1 MYAYAIVCVEIFMH
15 GALPWSTVD
24 DDIIR
29 RYVVGRSLSYFCL
42 GVY

>member
-29 RYVVGRSLSYFCL
+29 RYVVGMSLYYLCL
-42 GVY
+42 DVH